1 MIRNIPT
8 EFDPESAIIDAE
20 LLVKYRMVNRAI
32 EALERAIDSAPRH
45 VALREKLRQILI
57 ETGRRDLA
65 AQQCLALAS
74 LHISSGEMEK
84 ANSRLLEAKQLDP
97 RVSVTGQLRETRK
110 PDRSEPAHH
119 AMNGSAMNGAGTN
132 GAVMNGSAHTAERP
146 MPSSGLQ
153 RVLAGSLAD
162 ISLFDIIQIIENSKL
177 SGEMKI
183 ASSAAR
189 GQIFFREGLVIGAK
203 SGLQMGSEALT
214 TLTDATDG
222 AFEFEKSSK
231 LYEQTIQTMSN
242 TALILDLL
250 RSKDEANFDMNTG
263 DLLQ

>member
-45 VALREKLRQILI
+45 IALREKLRQILI

-74 LHISSGEMEK
+74 LHISVNDMER
-84 ANSRLLEAKQLDP
+84 ANARLLEAKQLDP

-110 PDRSEPAHH
+110 PDRNDPPA
-119 AMNGSAMNGAGTN
+119 SF
-132 GAVMNGSAHTAERP
+132 HTTPLPSERP
-146 MPSSGLQ
+146 IPSSGLQ
-153 RVLAGSLAD
+153 KILTGSLAD

-177 SGEMKI
+177 SGEMNI
-183 ASSAAR
+183 TASAAR
-189 GQIFFREGLVIGAK
+189 GQIFFREGLVVGAK
-203 SGLQMGSEALT
+203 SGLQTGNAALT
-214 TLTDATDG
+214 LLTDATDG
-222 AFEFEKSSK
+222 GFEFEKSSR
-231 LYEQTIQTMSN
+231 LYEQTIQTRSN
-242 TALILDLL
+242 TALILDVL
-250 RSKDEANFDMNTG
+250 RSKDEANFDLNTS

>member
-119 AMNGSAMNGAGTN
+119 VMNGSSTN
-132 GAVMNGSAHTAERP
+132 GAVMNGSAHTGERP
-146 MPSSGLQ
+146 VPTLGLH

-203 SGLQMGSEALT
+203 SGLQMGSDALT
-214 TLTDATDG
+214 TLTDAADG
-222 AFEFEKSSK
+222 VFEFEKSSK